1 MKSIKVSSLRQYSG
15 NEIGLLLS
23 QLLKQPLRQ
32 PQVAYV
38 NKEVQAIQP
47 QIIQAANLLNQP
59 N

>member
-1 MKSIKVSSLRQYSG
+1 MKRITVSSLQQYSG
-15 NEIGLLLS
+15 NEIGLFLS
-23 QLLKQPLRQ
+23 PLLRQ

-38 NKEVQAIQP
+38 NKEVQPIQP

>member
-1 MKSIKVSSLRQYSG
+1 LRQYSG